1 MWQRNEG
8 ITAGFVELTKPM
20 RNFPAEDIRFMSV
33 NSVPDCKESREGPNE
48 NYMRS
53 MSMTKRDLVVKIA
66 RETGLTQK
74 EVTAIVQ
81 MTLDG
86 IADEIAVGKTVELRN
101 FGVFEVI
108 VRKSRIGRNPRSPEN
123 EVIIPDTAVVKFKAG
138 KKLKAEI
145 EVLKPEKLR
154 K

>member
-1 MWQRNEG
+1 
-8 ITAGFVELTKPM
+8 
-20 RNFPAEDIRFMSV
+20 
-33 NSVPDCKESREGPNE
+33 
-48 NYMRS
+48 

-66 RETGLTQK
+66 RETGLIQQ
-74 EVTAIVQ
+74 EVAAIIQ

-86 IADEIAVGKTVELRN
+86 IADEVAAGKTVELRN

-108 VRKSRIGRNPRSPEN
+108 VRKSRVGRNPKKPEKT
-123 EVIIPDTAVVKFKAG
+123 VIIPDLATVKFKAG

-145 EVLKPEKLR
+145 EALKPEELK